1 LTKIQII
8 SWAGRGLSCIPSVR
22 RIQRKN
28 IYRGKS
34 RNRPRLISFYK
45 EEFPGTDTSV
55 DFYSTVHIEEI
66 PGTNPPSST
75 FIGSA
80 VFGCIYGETP
90 DPSFVYL
97 MKFYLKNGLEQGLR
111 RC

>member
-34 RNRPRLISFYK
+34 RDGSLLFIRLIRFYK

-55 DFYSTVHIEEI
+55 DFYSTVHTEEI

-75 FIGSA
+75 FIGSV

-90 DPSFVYL
+90 DPCFVYL
-97 MKFYLKNGLEQGLR
+97 KKFYLKEWA
-111 RC
+111 